1 MKRAQLLKP
10 IGGRGAILGSW
21 TEEEPVA
28 ARALRRR
35 AERDAILEKGS
46 RIPWKRL
53 VSESAYEEFSKAE

>member
-1 MKRAQLLKP
+1 
-10 IGGRGAILGSW
+10 LGSW